1 MWGMST
7 SDETHPEGPQG
18 ALPGDRLSPA
28 ADAIR
33 SRRARLAALALAVGL
48 PSVPG
53 AAAIALPPAP
63 APAPAPV
70 AAAPPETTP
79 ACLAATLCA
88 LQDEVRWRTP
98 AWSPSTCRRTADAV
112 LSAARKYDLSPALI
126 VAVMLNESDLDEKAS
141 IPYYRDGELYA
152 KDGGLMGV
160 RCVFQGSPH
169 PALSQ
174 GERVK
179 DTERSPRCDNGHV
192 QGLSFRAI
200 MDPVKNVELGAKALA
215 YFRDKGGV
223 EKKVVRE
230 RNAQGKLVKRT
241 KNVRCK
247 HRDHAWWAH
256 YNHGSFYIKKGYA
269 RHYPHR
275 VAVLYSRLSR
285 VLGVPAPELT
295 SGRITMRDPGRRAR
309 TIDRPVESRYRVL
322 YDKIGR
328 VGGACE
334 PPVTAAR

>member
-1 MWGMST
+1 MST
-7 SDETHPEGPQG
+7 TDETHPGGPER
-18 ALPGDRLSPA
+18 ALPGERVNPA
-28 ADAIR
+28 VAAIR
-33 SRRARLAALALAVGL
+33 PRRASLATLALAVGL
-48 PSVPG
+48 PALPG

-63 APAPAPV
+63 DSAPA
-70 AAAPPETTP
+70 AAATGPAQPTP

-88 LQDEVRWRTP
+88 LQDEVRWRKP
-98 AWSPSTCRRTADAV
+98 AWSETTCRRTADAV
-112 LSAARKYDLSPALI
+112 LAAGRKYDLSPALI
-126 VAVMLNESDLDEKAS
+126 VAVMLNESDLNEKAT

-160 RCVFQGSPH
+160 RCVFGDP
-169 PALSQ
+169 
-174 GERVK
+174 G
-179 DTERSPRCDNGHV
+179 RCDNGHV
-192 QGLSFRAI
+192 QGMSFRAI

-230 RNAQGKLVKRT
+230 RNAAGKLVKRT
-241 KNVRCK
+241 KYVRCK
-247 HRDHAWWAH
+247 HRNHAWWAH
-256 YNHGSFYIKKGYA
+256 YNHGSFYITKGYA

-275 VAVLYSRLSR
+275 VAVLYNRLSK
-285 VLGVPAPELT
+285 VLGAPAPELTSTST
-295 SGRITMRDPGRRAR
+295 SGRITMRDPGRRPR
-309 TIDRPVESRYRVL
+309 TIDRPVEPRYRVL

>member
-7 SDETHPEGPQG
+7 SDETHPEGLQG
-18 ALPGDRLSPA
+18 ALPGDRVSLA

-48 PSVPG
+48 PAVPG

-63 APAPAPV
+63 APAPARV

-98 AWSPSTCRRTADAV
+98 AWSPATCLRTADAV
-112 LSAARKYDLSPALI
+112 LAAAGKYDLSPALI
-126 VAVMLNESDLDEKAS
+126 VAVMLNESDLNEKAS

-160 RCVFQGSPH
+160 RCVFGDP
-169 PALSQ
+169 
-174 GERVK
+174 G
-179 DTERSPRCDNGHV
+179 RCDNGHV

-309 TIDRPVESRYRVL
+309 TIDRPVETRYRVL